1 MPGQGALI
9 QVYREK
15 WEQIALSTEPI
26 DRQKALDIVE
36 KAYSCLGIKTPKII
50 FCASPA
56 SMRETFFAS
65 GLNSLGFD
73 LNGKLERSLLDE
85 LKQRQS
91 ASEFAYW
98 RSAKIQWQ
106 HTLDSFSPFNV
117 NFASRIFDAAFCDFC
132 ITALN
137 FSHSQKE
144 WEAFQQI
151 SSECGWVYFYE
162 NACLVCDRPHILKFD
177 SDDRLH
183 AEGEPAIQ
191 FADGYSLY
199 SYHGVTLPEQYGK
212 VHPHQW
218 QSEWLLT
225 EDNVEL
231 RRVLIQGIGY
241 DRICQELQASEL
253 DTWHE
258 YTLLKIDAD
267 IDAYEPPLWNDEAP
281 LREPIYLLKMTCPS
295 TGHIHALR
303 VPPAMTTARKAIRWV
318 NWDIDPE
325 AFAVQT

>member
-1 MPGQGALI
+1 MFLLQQLRKWLKITPQKIKVVLASRSQLMPGQGALI

-106 HTLDSFSPFNV
+106 YTLDSFSPFNV

-162 NACLVCDRPHILKFD
+162 NACLVCDRPHILNSILTIDFMLKENPP
-177 SDDRLH
+177 SNLLM
-183 AEGEPAIQ
+183 AI
-191 FADGYSLY
+191 
-199 SYHGVTLPEQYGK
+199 VCIPIT
-212 VHPHQW
+212 V
-218 QSEWLLT
+218 LLCL
-225 EDNVEL
+225 NNMA
-231 RRVLIQGIGY
+231 R
-241 DRICQELQASEL
+241 
-253 DTWHE
+253 
-258 YTLLKIDAD
+258 YTLISG
-267 IDAYEPPLWNDEAP
+267 NQNG
-281 LREPIYLLKMTCPS
+281 C
-295 TGHIHALR
+295 
-303 VPPAMTTARKAIRWV
+303 
-318 NWDIDPE
+318 
-325 AFAVQT
+325 